1 MASPPTGKPGKLRQ
15 PRTWAIGLLTVSG
28 VSLITGCRSTPPPS
42 VEIPVVPVATVA
54 PATLQNNLVLSAE
67 FEPFQD
73 VDVMAKVAGYVKDIR
88 VDIGSH
94 VSRGAVLAV
103 LEVPEIR
110 DDLQK
115 AQAGVASAQAGVVT
129 AQAGVQRA
137 DAASNIAHLSFQRI
151 NDVATKNKG
160 LVPLQ
165 EVDVAQSRDAE
176 AVAQLASARSD
187 LKAAQDAKSAAD
199 SEYDR
204 AGAMLQYAT
213 ITAPFTGVVT
223 KRYANTG
230 SMIQAGISSQTQ
242 AMPVV
247 RLAQNDLLR
256 LTLPVP
262 VTDVA
267 EVKDGEPVD
276 VIVSNPARTIRGT
289 ISRYADSVQMATRT
303 MDTQVDVPNID
314 GSLIP
319 GMYAEVHLHLA
330 DRPNTLSVPV
340 DAIDGIGTAVEQ
352 AYVVRAGVV
361 HVVQVTTGLQ
371 TPTRLQIL
379 TGLQPG
385 DQVVVGR
392 HSGLSEGERV
402 QARSATYENN

>member
-1 MASPPTGKPGKLRQ
+1 MTFSVRRLALGWIAALT
-15 PRTWAIGLLTVSG
+15 ACLLTSCK
-28 VSLITGCRSTPPPS
+28 SSAPPPPPA
-42 VEIPVVPVATVA
+42 PVVPIAAVG
-54 PATLQNNLVLSAE
+54 PATLQNNLVLTAE

-73 VDVMAKVAGYVKDIR
+73 VDVMAKVAGYVKYIR

-94 VSRGAVLAV
+94 VKQGDVLAV
-103 LEVPEIR
+103 LEVPEIQ

-115 AQAGVASAQAGVVT
+115 AKAGVAAAQANVVT
-129 AQAGVQRA
+129 AQAGIQRA
-137 DAASNIAHLSFQRI
+137 EAAAGIAQLSFQRI

-165 EVDVAQSRDAE
+165 EVDVARSRQAE

-187 LKAAQDAKSAAD
+187 LRAAQDSKAAAD
-199 SEYDR
+199 SEYAR
-204 AGAMLQYAT
+204 AQAMLQYAT
-213 ITAPFTGVVT
+213 IRAPFNGVVT

-230 SMIQAGISSQTQ
+230 SMIQAGISSQSQ

-267 EVKDGEPVD
+267 EVRDGQPVD
-276 VIVSNPARTIRGT
+276 VNVSNPPRTLRGT
-289 ISRYADSVQMATRT
+289 ISRYADSVQMSTRT
-303 MDTQVDVPNID
+303 MDTQVDVPNPD

-330 DRPNTLSVPV
+330 DRPNVLSVPV
-340 DAIDGIGTAVEQ
+340 DAVDGLGTAVEQ
-352 AYVVRAGVV
+352 AYLVRNGVI

-371 TPTRLQIL
+371 TPTRLEIL
-379 TGLQPG
+379 SGLRAG

-392 HSGLSEGERV
+392 HSGLSEGEQV
-402 QARSATYENN
+402 QARPATYE

>member
-1 MASPPTGKPGKLRQ
+1 MASTVRAL
-15 PRTWAIGLLTVSG
+15 AIGLLTVSC
-28 VSLITGCRSTPPPS
+28 VSLLTSCKSSPPPP
-42 VEIPVVPVATVA
+42 VEIPVVPVATVGT
-54 PATLQNNLVLSAE
+54 ATLQNNLVLSAE

-94 VSRGAVLAV
+94 VRTGSVLAV

-129 AQAGVQRA
+129 AQAGIQRA
-137 DAASNIAHLSFQRI
+137 EAASNIAHLSFQRI
-151 NDVATKNKG
+151 SDVATKNKG

-165 EVDVAQSRDAE
+165 DVDVAQSRDAE

-187 LKAAQDAKSAAD
+187 LKAAQDAKAAAD
-199 SEYDR
+199 SEYAR

-289 ISRYADSVQMATRT
+289 VSRYADSVQMSTRT
-303 MDTQVDVPNID
+303 MDTQVDVANPD

-352 AYVVRAGVV
+352 AYVVRTGVI
-361 HVVQVTTGLQ
+361 HVIQVTTGLQ
-371 TPTRLQIL
+371 TPTRLEVL
-379 TGLQPG
+379 SGLQSG

-392 HSGLSEGERV
+392 HSGLSEGEKV
-402 QARSATYENN
+402 QPRSATYENN